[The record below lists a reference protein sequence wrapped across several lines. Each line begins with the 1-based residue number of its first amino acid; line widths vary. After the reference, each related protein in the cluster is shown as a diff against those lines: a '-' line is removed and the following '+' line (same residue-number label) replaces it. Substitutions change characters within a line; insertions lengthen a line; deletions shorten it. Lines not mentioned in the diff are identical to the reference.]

1 MWWLVFEQSLYGG
14 VCDARVN
21 RLARYLISVGVG
33 PESLVALAMRRS
45 VDLVVGMY
53 AVAKAAGG
61 GVCSGGSGS
70 CRRSVMVIILED
82 CVTGVCVVHC

>member
-1 MWWLVFEQSLYGG
+1 MS
-14 VCDARVN
+14 RVN

-53 AVAKAAGG
+53 AVVAAGG

-70 CRRSVMVIILED
+70 AGRIVRRHHSRGLRLRCVWFSTLLMTVWCCRW
-82 CVTGVCVVHC
+82 